1 MAKPGPKPSG
11 CINEVKLMLTN
22 EDFDDL
28 RLFMAMNGIS
38 SLSESGRVALR
49 RFFRGVL
56 GSLPNLAPFVTP
68 DPANCR
74 PPIPIESAHGH

>member
-56 GSLPNLAPFVTP
+56 GSLPNLAQFVTP
-68 DPANCR
+68 APANCR
-74 PPIPIESAHGH
+74 PQIPIESEHGH

>member
-68 DPANCR
+68 EPANFR
-74 PPIPIESAHGH
+74 PPTSTESAHGH